1 MENKYKAK
9 VPTGS
14 TSNYVA
20 GLYSKDGRLINARP
34 DSESGIDKAASIKKE
49 IKKAR
54 KISMIADGIE
64 LAEMRKNIREDFF

>member
-34 DSESGIDKAASIKKE
+34 DSEG
-49 IKKAR
+49 
-54 KISMIADGIE
+54 GIE
-64 LAEMRKNIREDFF
+64 KQLLSKKK